1 MTKEMYDDLVKI
13 LKRRNRV
20 FIFFIVLL
28 SVVLIAT
35 TVIAVLQLKA
45 TIKEEDKD
53 TNVEIIQSAELLNS
67 PNNIF
72 STGKDIIEKEKKHLK
87 DLGEDAKKYIIFYV
101 SAALCG
107 LFVIIVFICI
117 FVLVKERIKLHKYM
131 KKRKNEKGWS
141 D

>member
-13 LKRRNRV
+13 LKKRNRV

-45 TIKEEDKD
+45 TIKEDKD